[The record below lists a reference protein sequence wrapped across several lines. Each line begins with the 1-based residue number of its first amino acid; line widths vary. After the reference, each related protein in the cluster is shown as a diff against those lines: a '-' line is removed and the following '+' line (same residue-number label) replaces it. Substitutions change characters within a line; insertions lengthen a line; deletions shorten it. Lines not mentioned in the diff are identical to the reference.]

1 MTPGYPG
8 ASARPRNGSGTIS
21 TRGADEMK
29 SLEEIIKTE
38 TAEDLIK
45 ALVRNDNG
53 PDLPQLDRL
62 FSKYRELT
70 MSSGELMLLY
80 DKMIAAGI
88 IIVKPGKGESAK
100 GPNWT
105 EPDFIKNNAS

>member
-1 MTPGYPG
+1 
-8 ASARPRNGSGTIS
+8 
-21 TRGADEMK
+21 MK

-45 ALVRNDNG
+45 ALVKNDNG

-62 FSKYRELT
+62 FSKYREFT
-70 MSSGELMLLY
+70 MPSGELILLY
-80 DKMIAAGI
+80 EKMLAAGI
-88 IIVKPGKGESAK
+88 ISVKQGSGGSAK

-105 EPDFIKNNAS
+105 EPDFMKNNVE